1 MAKYGE
7 IRRYEPPRE
16 SLAGL
21 IAITVFTIIEFI
33 LVVIFLMG
41 LLSGNVTDMA
51 SNVFLGAVLGFIFI
65 DLALILMV
73 YKMEFLPDVL
83 VVKKRRK
90 KPEDI
95 WIAEEDVEGESMREK
110 FEQDLKKSSS
120 PFERKI

>member
-16 SLAGL
+16 STVGV
-21 IAITVFTIIEFI
+21 IAITVFTIIELLLVGIFI
-33 LVVIFLMG
+33 WGVVI
-41 LLSGNVTDMA
+41 SGGVTDMA

-65 DLALILMV
+65 DLSFILMV

-90 KPEDI
+90 KHEDV
-95 WIAEEDVEGESMREK
+95 WIAEEDVEGHSLREK
-110 FEQDLKKSSS
+110 LEEDFRKSAS
-120 PFERKI
+120 PFERK